1 MRFDCDGRWERF
13 SLLNTCHQKC
23 GNGRGH
29 KLSVFAG
36 FPSHSTD
43 ALQLLSRIP
52 IPPSRTGNAVLSDQ
66 PYLDMS
72 KTTLTPPNSPS
83 SDLQAVF
90 EASLTEYEKKTG
102 TSLLTH
108 PLMDQLRACDSS
120 ADILAVLRSQA
131 AKIEQT
137 TSADDKLIKWLDPIV
152 NVLAISSS
160 VISAGVGLVNAIQML
175 LL

>member
-29 KLSVFAG
+29 KLSVLAG

-120 ADILAVLRSQA
+120 IFPRYWFHVMGLLPQA
-131 AKIEQT
+131 SCLKKTRNQELGARGQEE
-137 TSADDKLIKWLDPIV
+137 
-152 NVLAISSS
+152 
-160 VISAGVGLVNAIQML
+160 
-175 LL
+175 